1 MVRVVEVAGVAV
13 DPAAYLVVPSTVD
26 VDSDAVVQQ
35 VATGAKTRLDRVE
48 LIETRAAGRVDSGHV
63 QPLARRTADAI
74 CTYIRAGRA

>member
-1 MVRVVEVAGVAV
+1 MVRLVEVADVAV

-35 VATGAKTRLDRVE
+35 VAAGVKTRLDRVE